1 MWNTRIRCGIASF
14 PISGESSA
22 EGMGATMNGV
32 MGDGV
37 KMGMML
43 RRGIVMVGLVGV
55 FIYLV
60 VMALGLRR
68 TVQA

>member
-1 MWNTRIRCGIASF
+1 
-14 PISGESSA
+14 
-22 EGMGATMNGV
+22 MGATMNGV